1 MEGFS
6 GAILA
11 GGSGSR
17 FNGTVKSKLIIQ
29 GDTIISRVLDVIGG
43 TFNEKIIV
51 TNTPEEF
58 LEFKSC
64 IVVSDYF
71 EKAGP
76 LAGIH
81 AALKASSSE
90 AVFVFA
96 GDMPFLDREI
106 INYQVSEFIKR
117 KYETL
122 VPRSGNLTEPLH
134 AIYSISIIPAL
145 ERFIIEGRSRAIR
158 DFLSEINTGYLDFP
172 ESANL
177 KKAFT
182 NINRPEDLS
191 DLDL

>member
-17 FNGTVKSKLIIQ
+17 FNGTVKSKLVIQ
-29 GDTIISRVLDVIGG
+29 GDTIISRVLDVIGDI
-43 TFNEKIIV
+43 FKEKIIV

-64 IVVSDYF
+64 IIVSDYF

-90 AVFVFA
+90 SVFVFA

-106 INYQVSEFIKR
+106 INYQISEYLKH
-117 KYETL
+117 KYDAL

-134 AIYSISIIPAL
+134 AIYSRSILAEL
-145 ERFIIEGRSRAIR
+145 ERFIINGRSRAIR
-158 DFLSEINTGYLDFP
+158 NFLTEINTGYLDFP

-177 KKAFT
+177 RKAFT
-182 NINRPEDLS
+182 NINRPQDILS
-191 DLDL
+191 LDL